1 MRDCHRRRSIYKDAG
16 VVGAVLVD
24 TLVLR
29 NVGLQTVKCVEIDV
43 LYLAIDVADCIHE
56 DTLVR
61 AKLSHIKRL
70 ACFGE
75 ELAPAARRVFHA
87 VQMPKKNVAVF
98 ATIFIAFCTFA
109 VYWRLIRS
117 DGALNEGDS
126 DVVLEDAESW
136 NGRKSEESSDSDK
149 GSHWC
154 EVFEVIHVLDLRI
167 SLGDKATAIASDVA
181 ATFVLVFEGP
191 ASP

>member
-1 MRDCHRRRSIYKDAG
+1 ME
-16 VVGAVLVD
+16 
-24 TLVLR
+24 
-29 NVGLQTVKCVEIDV
+29 CVEINV

-87 VQMPKKNVAVF
+87 VQMPKKKVAVF

-109 VYWRLIRS
+109 VYWRLIRIDS
-117 DGALNEGDS
+117 ALNEGDS
-126 DVVLEDAESW
+126 DVVLEDGESR
-136 NGRKSEESSDSDK
+136 NGRKSEESSNSDK
-149 GSHWC
+149 GGHWC
-154 EVFEVIHVLDLRI
+154 EVFEVIYILDLRV

-181 ATFVLVFEGP
+181 ATVVLVFEGP
-191 ASP
+191 ARAHDGGIGREG